1 MLCPRGFF
9 LAISIHFFLIVHFKS
24 TWQRFE
30 TVTFLVTKHKH
41 KQEGGGYYF
50 YRQSVK
56 IRKATAQDI
65 WKKEK
70 MILDSLKKE
79 DYRILV
85 IWQLDLEKNNE
96 NTAKKILK
104 FAKS

>member
-1 MLCPRGFF
+1 M
-9 LAISIHFFLIVHFKS
+9 KN
-24 TWQRFE
+24 
-30 TVTFLVTKHKH
+30 K
-41 KQEGGGYYF
+41 
-50 YRQSVK
+50 
-56 IRKATAQDI
+56 KATAKDN
-65 WKKEK
+65 WKEEK